1 MNRIPGI
8 IPNLRCPRCG
18 GNIYKEYDPEPGL
31 KESKR
36 WEQKCL
42 QCGRLYKEPEHLPLT
57 KESSLRS

>member
-8 IPNLRCPRCG
+8 IPNLRCPHCG
-18 GNIYKEYDPEPGL
+18 GNVYWEYDAEPEL

-42 QCGRLYKEPEHLPLT
+42 QCSRLYKEKQEVNDG
-57 KESSLRS
+57 S